1 MSWWRV
7 ERGVR
12 KVTQSTRAALG
23 LFYLVFGANT
33 FAANTPNLDWR
44 NITNGFQIPSAGYSD
59 QAYVVITRD
68 HNWLAVM
75 TTGKGREGDA
85 GQHVASTIS
94 TDQGRTW
101 SPLNPIEPPD
111 GPEASWATPLITP
124 SGRVYVCYDYN
135 GDQVRKLRG
144 NTVGAGF
151 HPSWA
156 T

>member
-75 TTGKGREGDA
+75 TTGQGREGDA

-135 GDQVRKLRG
+135 GDQVRELRG